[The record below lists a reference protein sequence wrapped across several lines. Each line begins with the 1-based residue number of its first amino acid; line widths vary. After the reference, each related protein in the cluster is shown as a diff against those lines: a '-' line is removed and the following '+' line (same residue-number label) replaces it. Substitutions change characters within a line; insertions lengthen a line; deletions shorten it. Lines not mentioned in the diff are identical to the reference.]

1 MVGCRAVAVLLLA
14 LVSAVAEDAA
24 EDAAARLYLVEG
36 VAPAAGRLEAA
47 AVERARAVAAGLGFA
62 GAALLNNAASKCA
75 RSTAATTAATADP
88 PTRRAAAPAFAGVAL
103 NYAYFL
109 EQAGDPAAAA
119 DALDASVAAVRA
131 DGSGDRDDGL
141 AASGV
146 ALRALSAAELPG
158 RYARLLRRLEALAV
172 VIVAELGANTSP
184 GLLFHG
190 VFLGLAARDDLE
202 LCFAAPR
209 SSTAT
214 AAAPCRQRRV
224 VDLDLATRPA
234 SALAGAEADVVVYLA
249 LGLSHV
255 TYNLARCR
263 LAPVQVVFGHGHP
276 MSAGLGDA
284 IDYFVSSKLYEA
296 DVANLMD
303 GDAGRL
309 AVLAEAAVLADV
321 REPGLARPPPIV
333 LPDPPR
339 RQRASRPR
347 AAPRASRPTPA
358 ATRRRSASPP
368 PCPTAATGP
377 GLRRA
382 ARLQHSKKLHPDFDA
397 SLAAVFAKAPGDA
410 LVLMLEGARTHL
422 ARWNATLGPAA
433 AARLVFLPRMPR
445 EDLLAIVR
453 VSDAL
458 LDTHPWGGGV
468 TVLEALA
475 VCTPPVV
482 LPSRTRNAW
491 LFEADKAVDEW
502 ARFLRNVARRTHL
515 VPPPMVWPWAASRD
529 AHAAQRAKD
538 VERGYL

>member
-1 MVGCRAVAVLLLA
+1 MLWPSTVHSTIDPASSPARAMVGRRAVAALLLA

-47 AVERARAVAAGLGFA
+47 AVERAVEALSLDVASGGLAPPSAVAAGERAVAAGLGFA
-62 GAALLNNAASKCA
+62 GAALLNNAASN
-75 RSTAATTAATADP
+75 D
-88 PTRRAAAPAFAGVAL
+88 F
-103 NYAYFL
+103 
-109 EQAGDPAAAA
+109 AAAA
-119 DALDASVAAVRA
+119 RVAA
-131 DGSGDRDDGL
+131 
-141 AASGV
+141 AA
-146 ALRALSAAELPG
+146 
-158 RYARLLRRLEALAV
+158 
-172 VIVAELGANTSP
+172 
-184 GLLFHG
+184 
-190 VFLGLAARDDLE
+190 
-202 LCFAAPR
+202 
-209 SSTAT
+209 
-214 AAAPCRQRRV
+214 V
-224 VDLDLATRPA
+224 VDLDPGDLAA
-234 SALAGAEADVVVYLA
+234 SATALAGAEADVVVYLA

-276 MSAGLGDA
+276 MSAGLGDS

-296 DVANLMD
+296 DVANLID

-333 LPDPPR
+333 LPDPAAAPARAVDAAARRAARLEADAGGDAAALRLAAAVPDRGDGGQAYDEQLVLFESPTIGFPR
-339 RQRASRPR
+339 PPEPPRHTRTALGLPEDPPLFACPRPR
-347 AAPRASRPTPA
+347 GKRTSAA
-358 ATRRRSASPP
+358 
-368 PCPTAATGP
+368 
-377 GLRRA
+377 LRR

-422 ARWNATLGPAA
+422 ARLNATLGPAA
-433 AARLVFLPRMPR
+433 GARLVFLPRMPR

-458 LDTHPWGGGV
+458 LDTHPG
-468 TVLEALA
+468 AA
-475 VCTPPVV
+475 A
-482 LPSRTRNAW
+482 SRRNAW
-491 LFEADKAVDEW
+491 LFEADKAADEW